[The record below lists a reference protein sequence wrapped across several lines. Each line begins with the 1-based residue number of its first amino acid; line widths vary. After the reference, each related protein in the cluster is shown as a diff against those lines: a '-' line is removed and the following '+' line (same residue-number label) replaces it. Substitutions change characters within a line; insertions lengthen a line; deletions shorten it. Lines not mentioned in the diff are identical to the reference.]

1 MAAPVSM
8 KSLLEAGVH
17 FGHQTQR
24 WDPRMRT
31 YIFTERNGIHII
43 DLQQTVQHLTRAC
56 DFVRDLVASG
66 KNILFTGTKRQAQE
80 SIESEAK
87 RCLMPYVTNRWLG
100 GTLTNFSTIQG
111 RIDHLARLED
121 TKARGE
127 HERLPKKE
135 GLKLDKEIERL
146 NRHFGGIK
154 EMTQIPSAIFIVDTT
169 AERIA
174 IAESRR
180 LGIPIVA
187 MVDTN
192 GNPDEVDYPIPSNDD
207 AIRAVRLITSRI
219 ADAALEGLTL
229 REYSPDEADILAGGT
244 YSASPEEPAPAEAS
258 AAAPEGEAPT
268 SEESTTEPP
277 ADAVIT
283 EAVSAE
289 EAPAEQA

>member
-1 MAAPVSM
+1 MVATVSM

-31 YIFTERNGIHII
+31 FIFTERNGIHII
-43 DLQQTVQHLTRAC
+43 DLQQTVQYLSRAC
-56 DFVRDLVASG
+56 DFVRDVVASE
-66 KNILFTGTKRQAQE
+66 KSILFTGTKRQAQE
-80 SIESEAK
+80 TVETEAK
-87 RCLMPYVTNRWLG
+87 RCLMPYVNNRWLG
-100 GTLTNFSTIQG
+100 GTLTNFTTIQG

-127 HERLPKKE
+127 HDRLPKKE
-135 GLKLDKEIERL
+135 ALKIDKEIERL

-154 EMTQIPSAIFIVDTT
+154 EMTQLPAAIFIIDTT

-174 IAESRR
+174 VAEAHR

-192 GNPDEVDYPIPSNDD
+192 GNPDEIDYPIPSNDD
-207 AIRAVRLITSRI
+207 AIRAVRLITARI

-229 REYSPDEADILAGGT
+229 REYSPDEMEMLAGQS
-244 YSASPEEPAPAEAS
+244 YSVSPEEPAPEHGEEAVADEGEPTPEEPPPES
-258 AAAPEGEAPT
+258 PGDTVVSEEPAPEKA
-268 SEESTTEPP
+268 
-277 ADAVIT
+277 
-283 EAVSAE
+283 
-289 EAPAEQA
+289 AEQE

>member
-1 MAAPVSM
+1 MVATVSM

-31 YIFTERNGIHII
+31 FIFTERNGIHII
-43 DLQQTVQHLTRAC
+43 DLQQTVQYLSRAC
-56 DFVRDLVASG
+56 DFVRDVVASE
-66 KNILFTGTKRQAQE
+66 KSILFTGTKRQAQE
-80 SIESEAK
+80 TVETEAK
-87 RCLMPYVTNRWLG
+87 RCLMPYVNNRWLG
-100 GTLTNFSTIQG
+100 GTLTNFTTIQG

-127 HERLPKKE
+127 HDRLPKKE
-135 GLKLDKEIERL
+135 ALKIDKEIERL

-154 EMTQIPSAIFIVDTT
+154 EMTQLPAAIFIIDTT

-174 IAESRR
+174 VAEAHR

-192 GNPDEVDYPIPSNDD
+192 GNPDEIDYPIPSNDD
-207 AIRAVRLITSRI
+207 AIRAVRLITARI

-229 REYSPDEADILAGGT
+229 REYSPDEMEMLAGQG
-244 YSASPEEPAPAEAS
+244 YSVSPEEPAPEHGEKAVAEEGEPTPEEPPPES
-258 AAAPEGEAPT
+258 PGDTVVSEEPAPEKA
-268 SEESTTEPP
+268 
-277 ADAVIT
+277 
-283 EAVSAE
+283 
-289 EAPAEQA
+289 AEQE

>member
-1 MAAPVSM
+1 M

-66 KNILFTGTKRQAQE
+66 KNVLFTGTKRQAQE

-244 YSASPEEPAPAEAS
+244 YSATPDEPAPVEAS
-258 AAAPEGEAPT
+258 AAAPEEETPT
-268 SEESTTEPP
+268 SEESTKEPP
-277 ADAVIT
+277 AGAVIT
-283 EAVSAE
+283 QAVSAE